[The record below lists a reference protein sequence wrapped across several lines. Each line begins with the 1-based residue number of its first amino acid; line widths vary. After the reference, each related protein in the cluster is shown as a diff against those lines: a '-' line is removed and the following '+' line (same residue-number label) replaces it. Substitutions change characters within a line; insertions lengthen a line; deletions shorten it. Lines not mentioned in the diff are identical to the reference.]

1 MVIQK
6 ILHFK
11 KKLYVNFVREVVQ
24 KMVKCRF
31 VRHAKEVVFDY
42 KMLISVL
49 DICKCRLP
57 VIDAVERGKLQLE
70 IAQLVLDKR
79 FFFLLLLLF
88 FWNNYLG
95 CSLNKNIKN
104 RYRKRDERWIIN
116 SFQRWKWIKSRLLTR
131 WCNFYF
137 KVG

>member
-79 FFFLLLLLF
+79 FFFCCCCYF
-88 FWNNYLG
+88 F
-95 CSLNKNIKN
+95 
-104 RYRKRDERWIIN
+104 EII
-116 SFQRWKWIKSRLLTR
+116 I
-131 WCNFYF
+131 
-137 KVG
+137 

>member
-31 VRHAKEVVFDY
+31 VRHAKEVVLDY

-79 FFFLLLLLF
+79 FFFVVVVIFL
-88 FWNNYLG
+88 
-95 CSLNKNIKN
+95 K
-104 RYRKRDERWIIN
+104 
-116 SFQRWKWIKSRLLTR
+116 
-131 WCNFYF
+131 
-137 KVG
+137 